1 MKKAFLPLLIVL
13 MWSSSLDA
21 QSDRGMK
28 FGFRLSPGV
37 SWFNPDMKNVNSS
50 PRLSFGFGAMAD
62 IPLLDNIALST
73 GLGGNFVGGTM
84 KYNDHAVPV
93 LDTTGRGINK
103 NVYLGKA
110 TYKLRYVKIPLT
122 FKGMTNQI
130 GHMRYFLEFGGS
142 MGFNYLARMDIK
154 DQTASQNGNADISQE
169 DYPIKRMVRT
179 FRFNM
184 LIRAGAE
191 YNISGSTNLVFGLTY
206 DNGLTNT
213 FNPKDAP
220 TFEVGSGD
228 RDGRPLIDDGEPV
241 SGGDMS
247 AIVNDIKINVGVL
260 F

>member
-1 MKKAFLPLLIVL
+1 MKKAILPLLIAL
-13 MWSSSLDA
+13 LWISTASA
-21 QSDRGMK
+21 QSERGMK
-28 FGFRLSPGV
+28 FGFQVSPGV
-37 SWFNPDMKNVNSS
+37 SWFNPDMKKVGSS
-50 PRLSFGFGAMAD
+50 PRLSFSFGAMAD
-62 IPLLDNIALST
+62 IPLMNNIALST

-84 KYNDHAVPV
+84 KFDDPVVPV
-93 LDTTGRGINK
+93 LDTTGRGIDN
-103 NVYLGKA
+103 NLYLGEA

-130 GHMRYFLEFGGS
+130 GHLRYFIEFGGS
-142 MGFNYLARMDIK
+142 MGFNYLARMDI
-154 DQTASQNGNADISQE
+154 DGEDLGDHRISQE
-169 DYPIKRMVRT
+169 EEKDYPIKRMVRT

-191 YNISGSTNLVFGLTY
+191 YNISGSTNLIFGLTY

-213 FNPKDAP
+213 FNPNNIP
-220 TFEVGSGD
+220 TFQNTDNNNVLPD
-228 RDGRPLIDDGEPV
+228 IDDKNKPI